1 MARSPAQGRT
11 ADDPHPQAAHR
22 GTGWHNRERSLLHE
36 PCAPSRLRC
45 SRCVERRRRQ
55 ERLLPDRTLRP
66 HQARRWPDRAHTPG
80 RLLPGAERVPE
91 LKYEEEG
98 VPGIS
103 HFQELIQR
111 TTGRPAAEML
121 RFQRMLI
128 FHYLIGNADAH
139 AKNYAL
145 LHRGK
150 VPDLAQDD
158 RLSFSTDRAARRR
171 ALLRFFAWASNL
183 PHLRDLS
190 CPNYSR

>member
-1 MARSPAQGRT
+1 MSLARRLGLDVPAVSKGV
-11 ADDPHPQAAHR
+11 AGKSDYF
-22 GTGWHNRERSLLHE
+22 L
-36 PCAPSRLRC
+36 
-45 SRCVERRRRQ
+45 VERYDRIKHGDGRIERIHQ
-55 ERLLPDRTLRP
+55 EDFC
-66 HQARRWPDRAHTPG
+66 QA
-80 RLLPGAERVPE
+80 LNVSPE

-98 VPGIS
+98 GPGIS
-103 HFQELIQR
+103 HCQELIQR

-121 RFQRMLI
+121 RFQQMLI

-139 AKNYAL
+139 AKNYAP

-150 VPDLAQDD
+150 VPDLAQYD
-158 RLSFSTDRAARRR
+158 RLSFSTDRVARRR